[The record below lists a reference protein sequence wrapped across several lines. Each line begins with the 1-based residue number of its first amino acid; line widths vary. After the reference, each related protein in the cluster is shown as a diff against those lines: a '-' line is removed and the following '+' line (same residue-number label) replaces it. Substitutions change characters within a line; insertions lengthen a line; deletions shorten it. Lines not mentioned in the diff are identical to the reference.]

1 MSDLKLLALFAA
13 TLVSIG
19 LTGCSTLP
27 SEPGNHVSCM
37 PIESNL
43 PWGAISGLTADRHHR
58 NRLYAVHDHNLKPPE
73 ILRLEISSTGAAIT
87 RSIPITRNQHRVKYD
102 LEGITQRREGGFW
115 LASEGKPGQH
125 RPNLIVR
132 TDAQGKVLE
141 EIHLPPELERYRVKA
156 GFEGIASSG
165 KEQDEQVVV
174 VFQRP
179 WKDDP
184 KGQVKIG
191 QYWPS
196 SGQWRFYR
204 YPLDAPKGTGLSAI
218 TPLGGGN
225 FAVLERDNRPFF
237 KAKTKIIHKIHLPPL
252 TDTVSPQRYPLLEK
266 QVLTNILP
274 VYPLSCGTSGKLEG
288 MTSGD
293 DGEFFLIADDDG
305 DGDALL
311 LRVY

>member
-1 MSDLKLLALFAA
+1 MS
-13 TLVSIG
+13 
-19 LTGCSTLP
+19 
-27 SEPGNHVSCM
+27 
-37 PIESNL
+37 IESNL

-73 ILRLEISSTGAAIT
+73 ILRIEITSAGAAIT
-87 RSIPITRNQHRVKYD
+87 QSIPVTRNQHRVKYD
-102 LEGITQRREGGFW
+102 LEGITQRAEGGFW
-115 LASEGKPGQH
+115 LASEGKPGQM

-132 TDAQGKVLE
+132 TDTKGEVLE
-141 EIHLPPELERYRVKA
+141 EIHLPPELARYRVKA

-184 KGQVKIG
+184 KGQLKIG

-196 SGQWRFYR
+196 SDQWRFYR
-204 YPLDAPKGTGLSAI
+204 YPLDALKGTGLSAI
-218 TPLGGGN
+218 TALGDGD

-237 KAKTKIIHKIHLPPL
+237 KAKTKVIYQIHLSSL
-252 TDTVSPQRYPLLEK
+252 TDTVSRQHYRLLEK
-266 QVLTNILP
+266 HILTDVLPI
-274 VYPLSCGTSGKLEG
+274 YPLSCGTSGKLEG
-288 MTSGD
+288 MASRD